1 MTEAEQ
7 FDITFVI
14 QVLIEGIQKM
24 KKTIILTAVISF
36 VSLAGLFMLLRIS
49 SSKGESVNFAEV
61 RKGTF
66 EISVSG
72 TGEFVAENSFDI
84 MGPETV
90 TNQNFRASAIRVL
103 DIVPEGTLVKKGDYV
118 ASLDRSNF
126 ENTLKDEINNLNDI
140 QARFEMKLI
149 DTSVVLNTLRD
160 AIREQVFAVEEAKV
174 NLEQSVFEP
183 PAMQRQAKLS
193 LEKAQRLLEQ
203 QQRIYNL
210 KFVQAASETRN
221 LRVTLENQR
230 KKVNDFRQILASFTV
245 TSPVDGMIIY
255 KKDRTGNKIKAG
267 SVINPFNP
275 VVASIPDLSTLNS
288 RIFISET
295 DVNKVKP
302 GLEVEV
308 SVDAFKDKKVS
319 GFVASV
325 AKIGE
330 QLSNSDSRVFEVM
343 IRLKNYDPTL
353 VPSMTT
359 GNKIIVKSHKDVIY
373 VPAESVYT
381 GPDNIPYV
389 YTKNRTRQVVIPGE
403 SNDKNIIIEKGLAE
417 GTMIYLSLPEDYGKF
432 TLAGIDELNETRQ
445 TEVNQLS
452 ENRVSISGKKEKSGM
467 TFMMMLKIITGYLI

>member
-1 MTEAEQ
+1 
-7 FDITFVI
+7 
-14 QVLIEGIQKM
+14 M
-24 KKTIILTAVISF
+24 KKTVILTAIISII
-36 VSLAGLFMLLRIS
+36 SLTGLFALLRFTS
-49 SSKGESVNFAEV
+49 SIDESVNFAEA
-61 RKGTF
+61 RRGTF
-66 EISVSG
+66 EITVSG

-90 TNQNFRASAIRVL
+90 TNNNFRASAIRVL
-103 DIVPEGTLVKKGDYV
+103 DIVPEGTLVKKGDYI

-140 QARFEMKLI
+140 KARFEMKLI

-183 PAMQRQAKLS
+183 PAMQRQARLN

-210 KFVQAASETRN
+210 KYVQAASEARN
-221 LRVTLENQR
+221 LRITLENQI
-230 KKVNDFRQILASFTV
+230 KKVNDFREILASFTV
-245 TSPVDGMIIY
+245 TSPYDGMVIY

-295 DVNKVKP
+295 DVNKIKP
-302 GLEVEV
+302 GMEAEV
-308 SVDAFKDKKVS
+308 SIDAYKDKKVN
-319 GFVASV
+319 GVVASV

-330 QLSNSDSRVFEVM
+330 QLSNSDSKVFEVL
-343 IRLKNYDPTL
+343 IRLKDYDPSL

-359 GNKIIVKSHKDVIY
+359 GNRVIVKSYTDVIY
-373 VPAESVYT
+373 IPAESVYT

-389 YTKNRTRQVVIPGE
+389 YTKHRTRQVVMPGE

-417 GTMIYLSLPEDYGKF
+417 GTLVYLSLPDDYSKF
-432 TLAGIDELNETRQ
+432 TLAGLEAINETKQ
-445 TEVNQLS
+445 GDSGQLS
-452 ENRVSISGKKEKSGM
+452 ENMISLPYKKEGKSGKSLLV
-467 TFMMMLKIITGYLI
+467 MLKILTGYLI